1 MSYPPGPPGD
11 EPSSE
16 DAGSHE
22 RPAPPAYDPYAAG
35 PPPTP
40 YPPPGYPLP
49 EYGYGYPGYGYPP
62 GVSTNGKATTALVI
76 GITTL
81 VLSWCCGFGLVGI
94 VAIVLGARARG
105 EIRRA
110 GGRQEGD
117 GLALAGIITGAVA
130 TAIGVAALVAIG
142 IALARAGGG
151 GGFNQ
156 YG

>member
-11 EPSSE
+11 QPSSE
-16 DAGSHE
+16 DAGSHD
-22 RPAPPAYDPYAAG
+22 RPGRPAYDPYASPG
-35 PPPTP
+35 PPPPP
-40 YPPPGYPLP
+40 YPPPGYSP
-49 EYGYGYPGYGYPP
+49 ELGYGYPGYGYPP
-62 GVSTNGKATTALVI
+62 GVPTNGKATAALVI

-94 VAIVLGARARG
+94 VAIVLGARARN
-105 EIRRA
+105 EIARS

-130 TAIGVAALVAIG
+130 TVIGVAALVAIG
-142 IALARAGGG
+142 IALARTGGS
-151 GGFNQ
+151 GFNQ